1 MNNFLKLV
9 VIHYILTINI
19 MCNNEYPETDKK
31 KFSGNDQTSDNK
43 IEEINDREN
52 KTINLKYGKRRIN
65 TTQK

>member
-31 KFSGNDQTSDNK
+31 KIQETIKHLIIKLRKLMIEK
-43 IEEINDREN
+43 IKLSILNMVKE
-52 KTINLKYGKRRIN
+52 G
-65 TTQK
+65 

>member
-43 IEEINDREN
+43 IEEIMIEKIKLSILNMVKE
-52 KTINLKYGKRRIN
+52 G
-65 TTQK
+65 